1 MYKFDVKPADYLFSD
16 EERANRPDCAIEE
29 LHGEDKVLN
38 SKVIDDAFERILN
51 DFKPKHNKVIFSLCS
66 SSRPYIT
73 SVKWKSFHEHFG
85 DVADLVICS
94 NGGIIPIEYMC
105 CFPFMQYDAHRANAG
120 TDQLYKDKMKDKLQR
135 FLDKFGDNYEV
146 IVYSFLPSSRNA
158 EAIREMNGA
167 GGVLLPSHEV
177 YRDIIDNGC
186 PGVNSRRYPQCARQA
201 LKEMADALGV
211 EIDLPFS
218 AKPRKLF

>member
-16 EERANRPDCAIEE
+16 EERASREDCRIEE
-29 LHGEDKVLN
+29 LCGEEKVLN
-38 SKVIDDAFERILN
+38 SKVIDDAFERILA

-135 FLDKFGDNYEV
+135 FLDKFGSNYE
-146 IVYSFLPSSRNA
+146 IIIHSFLPSSRNA

-167 GGVLLPSHEV
+167 GGVLLPSQEV

-201 LKEMADALGV
+201 IKEMAEHLKVDV
-211 EIDLPFS
+211 DLPFS
-218 AKPRKLF
+218 AKQRRLF

>member
-1 MYKFDVKPADYLFSD
+1 MYKFDVKDHNYLFSK
-16 EERANRPDCAIEE
+16 EEIASREDCKISE
-29 LHGEDKVLN
+29 LEGEDKVLN
-38 SKVIDDAFERILN
+38 SQAVDDAFERILA

-73 SVKWKSFHEHFG
+73 SLKWKSFHEHFG

-105 CFPFMQYDAHRANAG
+105 CFPFMEYDAHRANAG
-120 TDQLYKDKMKDKLQR
+120 TDQLYKDKMKERLTR
-135 FLDKFGDNYEV
+135 FLDKFGKDYEV
-146 IVYSFLPSSRNA
+146 IIYSFLPSSRNA

-167 GGVLLPSHEV
+167 GGVLLPTHEV

-186 PGVNSRRYPQCARQA
+186 PGVNSRRYPQCAKQA
-201 LKEMADALGV
+201 IDEMAKHLGV
-211 EIDLPFS
+211 EVKLPFS
-218 AKPRKLF
+218 QQPKKLF

>member
-1 MYKFDVKPADYLFSD
+1 MYKFDVKDHNYLFSK
-16 EERANRPDCAIEE
+16 EEIASREDCKISELEGEE
-29 LHGEDKVLN
+29 KVLN
-38 SKVIDDAFERILN
+38 SQAVDDAFERILA

-73 SVKWKSFHEHFG
+73 SLKWKSFHEHFG

-105 CFPFMQYDAHRANAG
+105 CFPFMEYDAHRANAG
-120 TDQLYKDKMKDKLQR
+120 TDQLYKDKMKERLTR
-135 FLDKFGDNYEV
+135 FLDKFGKDYEV
-146 IVYSFLPSSRNA
+146 IIYSFLPSSRNA

-167 GGVLLPSHEV
+167 GGVLLPTQSV

-201 LKEMADALGV
+201 IDEMAKHLGV
-211 EIDLPFS
+211 EVKLPFS
-218 AKPRKLF
+218 QQPKKLF

>member
-1 MYKFDVKPADYLFSD
+1 MYKFDVKDHNYLFSK
-16 EERANRPDCAIEE
+16 EEIASREDCKISE
-29 LHGEDKVLN
+29 LEGEDKVLN
-38 SKVIDDAFERILN
+38 SQAVDDAFERILA

-73 SVKWKSFHEHFG
+73 SLKWKSFHEHFG

-105 CFPFMQYDAHRANAG
+105 CFPFMEYDAHRANAG
-120 TDQLYKDKMKDKLQR
+120 TDQLYKDKMKERLTR
-135 FLDKFGDNYEV
+135 FLDKFGKDYEV
-146 IVYSFLPSSRNA
+146 IIYSFLPSSRNA

-167 GGVLLPSHEV
+167 GGVLLPTQSV

-201 LKEMADALGV
+201 IDEMAKHLGV
-211 EIDLPFS
+211 EVKLPFS
-218 AKPRKLF
+218 QQPKKLF

>member
-1 MYKFDVKPADYLFSD
+1 MYKFDAKDHNYLFSK
-16 EERANRPDCAIEE
+16 EEIASREDCKISELEGEE
-29 LHGEDKVLN
+29 KVLN
-38 SKVIDDAFERILN
+38 SKAVDDAFERILA

-73 SVKWKSFHEHFG
+73 SLKWKSFHEHFG

-105 CFPFMQYDAHRANAG
+105 CFPFMEYDAHRANAG
-120 TDQLYKDKMKDKLQR
+120 TDQLYKDKMKERLTR
-135 FLDKFGDNYEV
+135 FLDKFGKDYE
-146 IVYSFLPSSRNA
+146 IIIYSFLPSSRNA

-201 LKEMADALGV
+201 IEEMAKHLKV
-211 EIDLPFS
+211 EIRLPFS
-218 AKPRKLF
+218 TKPKKLF

>member
-1 MYKFDVKPADYLFSD
+1 MYKFDVKDHNYLFSK
-16 EERANRPDCAIEE
+16 EEIASREDCKISELEGEE
-29 LHGEDKVLN
+29 KVLN
-38 SKVIDDAFERILN
+38 SKAVDDAFERILA

-73 SVKWKSFHEHFG
+73 SLKWKSFHEHFG

-105 CFPFMQYDAHRANAG
+105 CFPFMEYDAHRANAG
-120 TDQLYKDKMKDKLQR
+120 TDQLYKDKMKERLTR
-135 FLDKFGDNYEV
+135 FLDKFGKDYEV
-146 IVYSFLPSSRNA
+146 IIYSFLPSSRNA

-167 GGVLLPSHEV
+167 GGVLLPTQSV

-201 LKEMADALGV
+201 IDEMAKHLGV
-211 EIDLPFS
+211 EVKLPFS
-218 AKPRKLF
+218 QQPKKLF

>member
-1 MYKFDVKPADYLFSD
+1 MYKFPVKDHNYLFSK
-16 EERANRPDCAIEE
+16 EEIASREDCKISELEGEE
-29 LHGEDKVLN
+29 KVLN
-38 SKVIDDAFERILN
+38 SKAVDDAFERILA

-73 SVKWKSFHEHFG
+73 SLKWKSFHEHFG

-105 CFPFMQYDAHRANAG
+105 CFPFMEYDAHRANAG
-120 TDQLYKDKMKDKLQR
+120 TDQLYKDKMKERLTR
-135 FLDKFGDNYEV
+135 FLDKFGKDYE
-146 IVYSFLPSSRNA
+146 IIIYSFLPSSRNA

-167 GGVLLPSHEV
+167 GGVLLPTHEV

-201 LKEMADALGV
+201 IEEMAKHLKVD
-211 EIDLPFS
+211 IKLPFS
-218 AKPRKLF
+218 QKSRKLF

>member
-1 MYKFDVKPADYLFSD
+1 MYKFDVKDHNYLFSK
-16 EERANRPDCAIEE
+16 EEIASREDCKISELEGEE
-29 LHGEDKVLN
+29 KVLN
-38 SKVIDDAFERILN
+38 SQAVDDAFERILA

-73 SVKWKSFHEHFG
+73 SLKWKSFHEHFG

-105 CFPFMQYDAHRANAG
+105 CFPFMEYDAHRANAG
-120 TDQLYKDKMKDKLQR
+120 TDKLYKDKMKERLTR
-135 FLDKFGDNYEV
+135 FLDKFGKDYEV
-146 IVYSFLPSSRNA
+146 IIYSFLPSSRNA

-201 LKEMADALGV
+201 IDEMARHLGV
-211 EIDLPFS
+211 EVKLPFS
-218 AKPRKLF
+218 QQPKKLF

>member
-1 MYKFDVKPADYLFSD
+1 MYKFDVKDHNYLFSK
-16 EERANRPDCAIEE
+16 EEIASREDCKISELEGEE
-29 LHGEDKVLN
+29 KVLN
-38 SKVIDDAFERILN
+38 SKAVDDAFERILA

-73 SVKWKSFHEHFG
+73 SLKWKSFHEHFG

-105 CFPFMQYDAHRANAG
+105 CFPFMEYDAHRANAG
-120 TDQLYKDKMKDKLQR
+120 TDKLYKDKMKERLTR
-135 FLDKFGDNYEV
+135 FLDKFGKDYEV
-146 IVYSFLPSSRNA
+146 IIYSFLPSSRNA

-201 LKEMADALGV
+201 IDEMAKHLGV
-211 EIDLPFS
+211 EIKLPFS
-218 AKPRKLF
+218 QKPKKLF

>member
-1 MYKFDVKPADYLFSD
+1 MYKFDVKPSDYLFSD
-16 EERANRPDCAIEE
+16 KERISREDCKEENLVGEE
-29 LHGEDKVLN
+29 AVLN

-73 SVKWKSFHEHFG
+73 SLKWKSFHDHFG

-105 CFPFMQYDAHRANAG
+105 CFPFMQYDAHRENAG
-120 TDQLYKDKMKDKLQR
+120 TDQLYKDKMKDKLQK
-135 FLDKFGDNYEV
+135 FLDKFGDNYE
-146 IVYSFLPSSRNA
+146 IIIYSFLPSSRNA

-167 GGVLLPSHEV
+167 GGVLLPSNEV

-186 PGVNSRRYPQCARQA
+186 VGVNSRRYPQCARQSIE
-201 LKEMADALGV
+201 EMAKHLGV
-211 EIDLPFS
+211 EITLPFS
-218 AKPRKLF
+218 QKPKRLF

>member
-1 MYKFDVKPADYLFSD
+1 MYKFDVKDHNYLFSK
-16 EERANRPDCAIEE
+16 EEIASREDCKISELEGEE
-29 LHGEDKVLN
+29 KVLN
-38 SKVIDDAFERILN
+38 SKAVDDAFERILA

-73 SVKWKSFHEHFG
+73 SLKWKSFHEHFG

-105 CFPFMQYDAHRANAG
+105 CFPFMEYDAHRANAG
-120 TDQLYKDKMKDKLQR
+120 TDQLYKDKMKERLTR
-135 FLDKFGDNYEV
+135 FLDKFGKDYE
-146 IVYSFLPSSRNA
+146 IIIYSFLPSSRNA

-167 GGVLLPSHEV
+167 GGVLLPTHEV

-201 LKEMADALGV
+201 IDEMAKHLGV
-211 EIDLPFS
+211 EVKLPFS
-218 AKPRKLF
+218 QQPKKLF

>member
-1 MYKFDVKPADYLFSD
+1 MYKFDVKDHNYLFSK
-16 EERANRPDCAIEE
+16 EEIASREDCKISELEGEE
-29 LHGEDKVLN
+29 KVLN
-38 SKVIDDAFERILN
+38 SQAVDDAFERILA

-73 SVKWKSFHEHFG
+73 SLKWKSFHEHFG

-105 CFPFMQYDAHRANAG
+105 CFPFMEYDAHRANAG
-120 TDQLYKDKMKDKLQR
+120 TDQLYKDKMKERLTR
-135 FLDKFGDNYEV
+135 FLDKFGKNYEV
-146 IVYSFLPSSRNA
+146 IIYSFLPSSRNA

-201 LKEMADALGV
+201 IDEMAKHLGV
-211 EIDLPFS
+211 EVKLPFS
-218 AKPRKLF
+218 NQPKKLF

>member
-1 MYKFDVKPADYLFSD
+1 MYKFDVKDHYYLFSK
-16 EERANRPDCAIEE
+16 EEIASREDCKISELEGEE
-29 LHGEDKVLN
+29 KVLN
-38 SKVIDDAFERILN
+38 SQAVDDAFERILA

-73 SVKWKSFHEHFG
+73 SLKWKSFHEHFG

-105 CFPFMQYDAHRANAG
+105 CFPFMEYDAHRANAG
-120 TDQLYKDKMKDKLQR
+120 TDQLYKDKMKERLNK
-135 FLDKFGDNYEV
+135 FLDKFGKDYEV
-146 IVYSFLPSSRNA
+146 IIYSFLPSSRNA

-167 GGVLLPSHEV
+167 GGVLLPTHEV

-201 LKEMADALGV
+201 IDEMAKHLGV
-211 EIDLPFS
+211 EVKLPFS
-218 AKPRKLF
+218 QQPKKLF

>member
-1 MYKFDVKPADYLFSD
+1 MYKFDVKDHFYLFSK
-16 EERANRPDCAIEE
+16 EEIESREDCKISELEGEE
-29 LHGEDKVLN
+29 KVLN
-38 SKVIDDAFERILN
+38 SKAVDDAFDRILA

-73 SVKWKSFHEHFG
+73 SLKWKSFHEHFG

-105 CFPFMQYDAHRANAG
+105 CFPFMEYDAHRANAG
-120 TDQLYKDKMKDKLQR
+120 TDKLYKDKMKERLTR
-135 FLDKFGDNYEV
+135 FLDKFGKDYEV
-146 IVYSFLPSSRNA
+146 IIYSFLPSSRNA

-167 GGVLLPSHEV
+167 GGVLLPTHDV

-201 LKEMADALGV
+201 IDEMAKHLGV
-211 EIDLPFS
+211 EIKLPFS
-218 AKPRKLF
+218 QKPKKLF

>member
-1 MYKFDVKPADYLFSD
+1 MYKFDVKGHNYLFS
-16 EERANRPDCAIEE
+16 EEEIASREDCKISELEGEE
-29 LHGEDKVLN
+29 KVLN
-38 SKVIDDAFERILN
+38 SQAVDDAFERILA

-73 SVKWKSFHEHFG
+73 SLKWKSFHEHFG

-105 CFPFMQYDAHRANAG
+105 CFPFMEYDAHRANAG
-120 TDQLYKDKMKDKLQR
+120 TDQLYKDKMKERLTR
-135 FLDKFGDNYEV
+135 FLDKFGKDYEV
-146 IVYSFLPSSRNA
+146 IIYSFLPSSRNA

-167 GGVLLPSHEV
+167 GGVLLPTHEV

-201 LKEMADALGV
+201 IDEMAKHLGV
-211 EIDLPFS
+211 EIKLPFS
-218 AKPRKLF
+218 RNSKKLF